1 MTIYVFFF
9 SFFFANILTR
19 DWLHILRALI
29 FYSITLNERVQ
40 SCRSATHTQEVHT
53 YTRSVSSLCANIA
66 YRWCTNAHVKDSSSF
81 VRDFS
86 VVNCREIY
94 FFFFFLNDR
103 HCARYKDAFII
114 PFSHLFVP
122 RKTVAL
128 TSMLSSV
135 CSLFFCQIVLKSIF
149 SLAYWWHNYS
159 GGGW

>member
-1 MTIYVFFF
+1 M
-9 SFFFANILTR
+9 
-19 DWLHILRALI
+19 HILRALI
-29 FYSITLNERVQ
+29 LYSITLNERVQ
-40 SCRSATHTQEVHT
+40 SCRSCNTYTGSTHIHTQCVF
-53 YTRSVSSLCANIA
+53 SLCK
-66 YRWCTNAHVKDSSSF
+66 YCVSMMYKCTCQRFVKF
-81 VRDFS
+81 RQRFS

-94 FFFFFLNDR
+94 IFFFFFLNDR

-149 SLAYWWHNYS
+149 SLAY
-159 GGGW
+159 